1 MKTQKEK
8 KSLRRTRVIRYAF
21 VLCVVLIA
29 CVMVVMTQAVVNRGM
44 RNHQLQMV
52 EMVASRINE
61 NMNHYFQ
68 GQWDNIRHVRNTLEQ
83 RTFAGQKE
91 ILDCLGSEEDSMR
104 TSYQELLLLLIDE
117 EGFYYSADAGKIAL
131 WRSPNTAYASSELD
145 REESVS
151 ISSLAELD
159 STPTEYL
166 CFTRRLE
173 EPVTALDGSCF
184 THMVL
189 ATDKSIF
196 DIDLSLSSFGMI
208 TDAFV
213 MNSQGKIINA
223 QKGDTE
229 LAKAYNL
236 VKTLEQAEFSI
247 GNTYDEL
254 KAALSAHTSATSM
267 LAFGGQEYY
276 ISFQPMGVEDWYTV
290 SLIDQYDMHSSVTRI
305 MYDMSLG
312 LAAGFILLGVVLAA
326 FLLYNA
332 RLYLAEERRTK
343 EQLRVAMEAAN
354 QANRAKSEFLSRM
367 SHDIRTPLNGI
378 IGMTGMAEARAEDRA
393 ALMECLRK
401 IRSASEHL
409 QTLVNEVLDIARIES
424 GKVTVSE
431 ERLDLR
437 ETLTVVHDIV
447 ESRAHSCGQTYEPD
461 LSGLTHPLVTSD
473 GSLLTQILL
482 NLLGNAIKYTPEGG
496 RISFAVFDE
505 AVDDQR
511 AKYHFIVED
520 NGIGMKPEFLEH
532 IYERF
537 SQESITARSSYEGTG
552 LGMTIV
558 KEFVD
563 LLDGHISVES
573 EVTVGTRFEVVFTF
587 PYRTETVER
596 APIEAQAFRKRR
608 AYHILLAEDNEINR
622 EIAQFV
628 LTENGMTC
636 VAVAD
641 GQQLVDA
648 FANAAPH
655 EFDAIMT
662 DIRMP
667 VMDGLEAVRRIRT
680 LSREDAALIPIIAIT
695 ANAYND
701 DRALSLE
708 AGMNAH
714 LTKPLEAEQILK
726 TLDQLCGRENTE

>member
-1 MKTQKEK
+1 M
-8 KSLRRTRVIRYAF
+8 
-21 VLCVVLIA
+21 
-29 CVMVVMTQAVVNRGM
+29 
-44 RNHQLQMV
+44 
-52 EMVASRINE
+52 
-61 NMNHYFQ
+61 
-68 GQWDNIRHVRNTLEQ
+68 
-83 RTFAGQKE
+83 
-91 ILDCLGSEEDSMR
+91 
-104 TSYQELLLLLIDE
+104 
-117 EGFYYSADAGKIAL
+117 
-131 WRSPNTAYASSELD
+131 
-145 REESVS
+145 S

-312 LAAGFILLGVVLAA
+312 LAAGFILLGVVLPA

-511 AKYHFIVED
+511 AKYHFIVEA

-596 APIEAQAFRKRR
+596 APIEAQPRDRPVRPDGERHDLRGGGGRTAAGGRLCQRR
-608 AYHILLAEDNEINR
+608 S
-622 EIAQFV
+622 
-628 LTENGMTC
+628 
-636 VAVAD
+636 
-641 GQQLVDA
+641 
-648 FANAAPH
+648 P
-655 EFDAIMT
+655 
-662 DIRMP
+662 
-667 VMDGLEAVRRIRT
+667 
-680 LSREDAALIPIIAIT
+680 
-695 ANAYND
+695 
-701 DRALSLE
+701 
-708 AGMNAH
+708 
-714 LTKPLEAEQILK
+714 
-726 TLDQLCGRENTE
+726 